1 VVKAL
6 RLGVVPY
13 LNVSP
18 IIHGL
23 LRDPRFEIVPE
34 LPSRLA
40 DRLHAGDVDLG
51 MIPSIEYAK
60 GDYRIVPG
68 IAIGSRGEV
77 GSVCLFHRIPL
88 PDVRRV
94 ALDASSR
101 TSVALA
107 RILLSEVLGR
117 EPEYVTLPPPIDA
130 MLGAADAALAIG
142 DPALYF
148 QGEAQRVDLGELWQ
162 RATGLPFVFAF
173 WAGRPGAVGRVE
185 VAALQASLVEGLR
198 SIPAIASSY
207 NGFGRG
213 RAAENEAYL
222 RSRIVFDLGESQE
235 RGLAEFY
242 RRAEALGLIPAV
254 PEIRFY
260 EHR

>member
-1 VVKAL
+1 VKAL

-23 LRDPRFEIVPE
+23 IGDPRFEIVPE
-34 LPSRLA
+34 LPSTLS
-40 DRLHAGDVDLG
+40 DRLHAGEVDLG
-51 MIPSIEYAK
+51 MIPSIEYAR

-68 IAIGSRGEV
+68 IAIGSRGPV
-77 GSVCLFHRIPL
+77 GSVCLFNRAPL
-88 PDVRRV
+88 DQVRRV

-101 TSVALA
+101 TSVALL
-107 RILLSEVLGR
+107 RILLGGLLKS
-117 EPEYVTLPPPIDA
+117 EPEYVTLPPPIES

-148 QGEAQRVDLGELWQ
+148 RGEAQKVDLGELWQ
-162 RATGLPFVFAF
+162 ETTGLPFVFAF
-173 WAGRPGAVGRVE
+173 WAGRPGAVGRME

-207 NGFGRG
+207 NGHGRA
-213 RAAENEAYL
+213 RAAENEEYL
-222 RSRIVFDLGESQE
+222 RSRIVFELGESQV
-235 RGLAEFY
+235 RGLHEFY
-242 RRAEALGLIPAV
+242 RRAEAARLIPAV
-254 PEIRFY
+254 PEITFY